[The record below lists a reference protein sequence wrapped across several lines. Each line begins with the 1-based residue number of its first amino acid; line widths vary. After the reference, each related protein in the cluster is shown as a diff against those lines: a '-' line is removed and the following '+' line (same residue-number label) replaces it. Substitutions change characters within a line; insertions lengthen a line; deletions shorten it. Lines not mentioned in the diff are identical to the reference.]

1 MVHSGVRECETRL
14 PDLMSRRVAADIR
27 GYAVSVRAFARARA
41 RALGRVICDV
51 SGPIGCHLSSRCRRV
66 PPLPPALP
74 RFSPLSLSLI
84 RFPLLPFI
92 LLPPSCSSCVQL
104 SPSPPP
110 DATLGRNPI
119 RAASLPPA
127 SILARVPSRFNPRD
141 RPLPP
146 VLHSSHPLRP
156 FPRRD
161 FLPSSAPTLA
171 RFLLLIVPASILN
184 PLSFHLALFSGYANG
199 VISALF
205 SRSISNFSQE
215 SRRT

>member
-74 RFSPLSLSLI
+74 RFSRLSLSSAFLS
-84 RFPLLPFI
+84 FPLFSCPPLALPASNYLRRHPPMQPSDAI
-92 LLPPSCSSCVQL
+92 RSALLL
-104 SPSPPP
+104 
-110 DATLGRNPI
+110 
-119 RAASLPPA
+119 SLPH
-127 SILARVPSRFNPRD
+127 PSSRES
-141 RPLPP
+141 PLGLTHAIAPFPP

-161 FLPSSAPTLA
+161 FLPSSAPTLT